1 MIPVHVPSAYIRK
14 PNFVKEEYETF
25 MSNGRIA
32 QAEGGWRGILES
44 NLALIDPAKAY
55 NFFAAP
61 SFNTTLLDGGASL
74 TWYLAYTAALA
85 GL

>member
-14 PNFVKEEYETF
+14 PEFVEEEFNTF

-32 QAEGGWRGILES
+32 EAEGGWRGLLES
-44 NLALIDPAKAY
+44 NLALVKPAEAY
-55 NFFAAP
+55 DFFADP
-61 SFNTTLLDGGASL
+61 NFNTTLLDGGASV

-85 GL
+85 GM

>member
-14 PNFVKEEYETF
+14 PNFVKEEYDTF

-55 NFFAAP
+55 NFFADP